1 MKVRILSALLSASV
15 CCGGCGEQ
23 NSVASAYSA
32 EADVAL
38 LRQSIPAEI
47 SLKDVVDTYVVGSRN
62 TDLQRERITEMLI
75 GSTVVWTFTIFDVS
89 REGERYRVSSE
100 LMSSSSPGGIGKF
113 AVVAYVFSRGKSD
126 QHAIE
131 KLMTGDVVKVKG
143 LVQSVNL
150 RTALVLS
157 PAVLAD

>member
-1 MKVRILSALLSASV
+1 MRRFFISALVFAFA
-15 CCGGCGEQ
+15 CCVGCSETSDQ
-23 NSVASAYSA
+23 TVVDSTETDLTS
-32 EADVAL
+32 L
-38 LRQSIPAEI
+38 QQSIPANI
-47 SLKDVVDTYVVGSRN
+47 VLKDVVDTYVVGSRN
-62 TDLQRERITEMLI
+62 TDIQRERIAEKLI
-75 GSTVVWTFTIFDVS
+75 GSTVAWTFTIYEVAK
-89 REGERYRVSSE
+89 EGQRYRVSSE

-113 AVVAYVFSRGKSD
+113 AVVAYVFPRGQSD

-131 KLMTGDVVKVKG
+131 KLMTGDAVKVKG

>member
-1 MKVRILSALLSASV
+1 MKVRILSALLAASV
-15 CCGGCGEQ
+15 CWVGCGEQ
-23 NSVASAYSA
+23 NSVASVDSA
-32 EADVAL
+32 AADASL
-38 LRQSIPAEI
+38 LRQSIPTEI

-75 GSTVVWTFTIFDVS
+75 GSTVVWTFTIFDVAK
-89 REGERYRVSSE
+89 EGERYRVSSE

-113 AVVAYVFSRGKSD
+113 AVVAYVFPRGQSD

-131 KLMTGDVVKVKG
+131 KLMTGDAVKVKG